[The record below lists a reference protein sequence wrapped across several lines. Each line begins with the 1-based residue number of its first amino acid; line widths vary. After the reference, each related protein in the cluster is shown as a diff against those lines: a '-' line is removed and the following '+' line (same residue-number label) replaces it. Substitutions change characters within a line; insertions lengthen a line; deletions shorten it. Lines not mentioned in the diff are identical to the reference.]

1 MKTLIIKYLP
11 RGERSK
17 TKQVLDA
24 FLKNTTG
31 EIEELDLTKD
41 IPDLLL
47 QENLSAYYKR
57 NYGGEELNEVEAKS
71 LAKMDKMTE
80 QFLNADKI
88 VLAYPMYNFSL
99 PATVKAYFDSVL
111 QKNKTWDID
120 NGNYVGLMHGKNAL
134 IITSAGG
141 KYPDNSEFSVPL
153 SKGLFK
159 FVGIEAEV
167 VEAYGLGYPDA
178 DELLEQAKN
187 KAESIAKTWY

>member
-11 RGERSK
+11 REERSK

-24 FLKNTTG
+24 FLKNVTG

-57 NYGGEELNEVEAKS
+57 NYGGEELNETDAKS
-71 LAKMDKMTE
+71 LSKMDKMTD

-99 PATVKAYFDSVL
+99 PATVKAYFDSIL
-111 QKNKTWDID
+111 QKNKTWDIN
-120 NGNYVGLMHGKNAL
+120 NGNYVGLMKGKKAI

-141 KYPDNSEFSVPL
+141 KYPDGNEFSTSL
-153 SKGLFK
+153 SKTLFK

-167 VEAYGLGYPDA
+167 VEAHGMGYPDA
-178 DELLEQAKN
+178 EDSLIEAKA
-187 KAESIAKTWY
+187 KAEEIAKTWY

>member
-17 TKQVLDA
+17 TKQVLDT
-24 FLKNTTG
+24 FLKNVTG

-57 NYGGEELNEVEAKS
+57 NYGGEELSETESKS
-71 LAKMDKMTE
+71 LVKMDRMTD
-80 QFLNADKI
+80 QFLNADRI
-88 VLAYPMYNFSL
+88 ILAYPMYNFSL

-111 QKNKTWDID
+111 QKNKTWNI
-120 NGNYVGLMHGKNAL
+120 NEGGYIGLMHSKKAL

-141 KYPDNSEFSVPL
+141 KYPDGIEFSTSL
-153 SKGLFK
+153 SKALFK

-167 VEAYGLGYPDA
+167 VEAHGMGYPDA

-187 KAESIAKTWY
+187 KAENIAKNWY

>member
-11 RGERSK
+11 REGRSK

-24 FLKNTTG
+24 FLKNVTG

-57 NYGGEELNEVEAKS
+57 NYGGEELNEVETKS
-71 LAKMDKMTE
+71 LTKMDRMTE
-80 QFLNADKI
+80 QFLSADKI

-111 QKNKTWDID
+111 QKNKTWDI
-120 NGNYVGLMHGKNAL
+120 NEGGYIGLMHSKKAL

-141 KYPDNSEFSVPL
+141 KYPDGNEFSTSL
-153 SKGLFK
+153 SKALFK

-167 VEAYGLGYPDA
+167 VEAHGMGYPDA
-178 DELLEQAKN
+178 EESLIGAKS
-187 KAESIAKTWY
+187 KVESIAQTWY